1 VKGESSLCAE
11 DVERADSVEKA
22 PGKET
27 IVADKK
33 NDQLIVAYFDSKDQ
47 AEQAADSLKSWDKAS
62 EDIKLGALAVVSKND
77 KGKVETTKL
86 GPRNTGKGAA
96 IGVIAGAAAG
106 LLSGGLTIV
115 GGALLGGI
123 LGGGAGALTKQG
135 IGLSQ
140 EDMDRMSSELD
151 GGHAALLVM
160 ADADEVADTTAELT
174 RLGGRAQ
181 ASEVAPEAV
190 AQAEQ
195 ALSAAPA
202 ATETAAPD
210 APAASESSPAD
221 TATPPSSDTPQNN

>member
-1 VKGESSLCAE
+1 MAE
-11 DVERADSVEKA
+11 N
-22 PGKET
+22 
-27 IVADKK
+27 K
-33 NDQLIVAYFDSKDQ
+33 NDHLVVAYFDSKDQ
-47 AEQAADSLKSWDKAS
+47 AEQAADSLKGWDKAN
-62 EDIKLGALAVVSKND
+62 EDIKMGAIAVVNKNE
-77 KGKVETTKL
+77 KGKVETTNL
-86 GPRNTGKGAA
+86 GPRNTGKGAT

-140 EDMDRMSSELD
+140 EDLDRMSSELD
-151 GGHAALLVM
+151 AGHAALLVM
-160 ADADEVADTTAELT
+160 ADAEEVADTTAELT

-195 ALSAAPA
+195 ALSSASAAP
-202 ATETAAPD
+202 TETETSTPTETPPD
-210 APAASESSPAD
+210 ASKAE
-221 TATPPSSDTPQNN
+221 

>member
-1 VKGESSLCAE
+1 
-11 DVERADSVEKA
+11 VEKT

-27 IVADKK
+27 IVADNK
-33 NDQLIVAYFDSKDQ
+33 NDQLVVAYFDSKDQ
-47 AEQAADSLKSWDKAS
+47 AEQAADSLKGWDKAS
-62 EDIKLGALAVVSKND
+62 EDIKLGALAVVGKND

-86 GPRNTGKGAA
+86 GSRNTGKGAA

-135 IGLSQ
+135 IGLSK

-151 GGHAALLVM
+151 AGHAALLVM

-195 ALSAAPA
+195 ALSAAPTV
-202 ATETAAPD
+202 TETAAPD

-221 TATPPSSDTPQNN
+221 TTTLPSTDTSQNN